1 MTCYLKFGF
10 HKCQSIISFIKSHKN
25 YTVGLILSIHTL
37 RFFYIHKLIL
47 YSPLLEKTAL
57 QNFTSEVNF
66 IKGVPICKVTFV
78 LTLQKVK
85 VQRLPL
91 QTLKY
96 N

>member
-1 MTCYLKFGF
+1 MLKRTYVTLPFLGPSQVTTIREQ
-10 HKCQSIISFIKSHKN
+10 H
-25 YTVGLILSIHTL
+25 HT
-37 RFFYIHKLIL
+37 
-47 YSPLLEKTAL
+47 LLEKTAL

>member
-1 MTCYLKFGF
+1 MYRK
-10 HKCQSIISFIKSHKN
+10 KYKIKH
-25 YTVGLILSIHTL
+25 
-37 RFFYIHKLIL
+37 
-47 YSPLLEKTAL
+47 PLLEKTTL

-78 LTLQKVK
+78 LALQKVK